1 MDVRAKTLLWFA
13 VFADERT
20 DLHVCMFANLLI
32 DAAANEQ
39 MWTLACSLN
48 AKRQINDLST
58 VSVVIS

>member
-1 MDVRAKTLLWFA
+1 MDVRTKVLLWCA

-20 DLHVCMFANLLI
+20 DLHVCMLANLPI
-32 DAAANEQ
+32 GAAANEQ

-48 AKRQINDLST
+48 AKRRINDLST